1 MGVTGTAGT
10 AWDDRDEGAADAA
23 VDASHSDVAAT
34 DGAACHSAAAKAAAT
49 AAEAAAAAAAAEAA
63 GVSGLRSK
71 HRNRKRRCRGE
82 SEDRFA

>member
-23 VDASHSDVAAT
+23 VDASHSDVAAA
-34 DGAACHSAAAKAAAT
+34 DGAARHSAAAEAAAT
-49 AAEAAAAAAAAEAA
+49 AAEAAAAAEAA

-71 HRNRKRRCRGE
+71 HRHRERSCRGE